1 MRMIS
6 DKVRE
11 GKTRHVRTYELK
23 ADCKLLLFPD
33 NLITHDG
40 QATPI
45 GAYYSPPDAESEQ
58 MLSI

>member
-23 ADCKLLLFPD
+23 ADCQLLLFPD

-45 GAYYSPPDAESEQ
+45 GACYSPPEAERE
-58 MLSI
+58 